1 MHYVRYMK
9 SSASESTPFQSRSKG
24 EIPGQARQKE
34 RLSRPKLKQVF
45 QIHSDAKLFIVLN
58 SIY

>member
-1 MHYVRYMK
+1 MK

-45 QIHSDAKLFIVLN
+45 QIHSDAKLFIVLK